1 MSSNPTLQAVRVWD
15 RFVRIVHW
23 TLVSCVLTNYFVLD
37 DGETVHQ
44 WLGYLAGALVA
55 ARIVWGFI
63 GSEHARFANFMP
75 TRSRLSAHLSRLRAG
90 QYDRHLGHNP
100 LGAVMMLALMVLI
113 LTVAASGFLQTTDA
127 LWGEEWVQDLHEA
140 LAGLLIGFA
149 VIHGIAAIVM
159 SRLEGVNLIGAMIT
173 GVQHIRTQSPLQNRQ
188 SEPRKSS
195 VEQRSM

>member
-1 MSSNPTLQAVRVWD
+1 
-15 RFVRIVHW
+15 
-23 TLVSCVLTNYFVLD
+23 
-37 DGETVHQ
+37 
-44 WLGYLAGALVA
+44 
-55 ARIVWGFI
+55 
-63 GSEHARFANFMP
+63 
-75 TRSRLSAHLSRLRAG
+75 
-90 QYDRHLGHNP
+90 
-100 LGAVMMLALMVLI
+100 MMLALMVLI